1 MRILAIIAFALT
13 MTGVPE
19 KASAVE
25 IDMATITCGEFIL
38 MEPDKI
44 GAIAMWLSG
53 FAHANANS
61 TVFDTQK
68 ALGTGKRVGEY
79 CANNPEITV
88 MNAGKHL
95 LGM

>member
-1 MRILAIIAFALT
+1 MRIFAIMVFALV
-13 MTGVPE
+13 MTGIPE

-53 FAHANANS
+53 FAHAKANS

-68 ALGTGKRVGEY
+68 ALGMGKRVGEY
-79 CANNPEITV
+79 CSNNPEITV
-88 MNAGKHL
+88 MKAGEQL
-95 LGM
+95 LDK